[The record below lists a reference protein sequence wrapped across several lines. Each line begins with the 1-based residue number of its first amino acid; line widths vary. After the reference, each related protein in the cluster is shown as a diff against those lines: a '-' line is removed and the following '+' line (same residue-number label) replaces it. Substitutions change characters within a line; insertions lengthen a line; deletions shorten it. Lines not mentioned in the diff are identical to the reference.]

1 MTDKVV
7 LCVDDEPHI
16 LNALQRLLRKE
27 DFQVVTARDVEEGLA
42 VLASRPVQLVIS
54 DQRMPGMTGVEFLQ
68 KVKEL
73 FPDAVRVILSG
84 YADVGVIV
92 DSINKGEIYRFLTK
106 PWNDEELKSSI
117 RQCLAA
123 YDMAQQNRQLTERI
137 RQQNEEL
144 HRLNDNLEEM
154 VEARTRS
161 LQLSQE
167 VLEKLPV
174 PVLGVSRE
182 GILVLAN
189 QTVRE
194 MFPWLREVSTGT
206 DVRSV
211 FPPEVADVISLWLGA
226 DAPGDP
232 LPFEWHSKLVRVHVE
247 PLGERGSLRGCIL
260 MLGVPEDE

>member
-106 PWNDEELKSSI
+106 PWNDEEL
-117 RQCLAA
+117 
-123 YDMAQQNRQLTERI
+123 
-137 RQQNEEL
+137 
-144 HRLNDNLEEM
+144 
-154 VEARTRS
+154 
-161 LQLSQE
+161 
-167 VLEKLPV
+167 
-174 PVLGVSRE
+174 
-182 GILVLAN
+182 
-189 QTVRE
+189 
-194 MFPWLREVSTGT
+194 
-206 DVRSV
+206 
-211 FPPEVADVISLWLGA
+211 
-226 DAPGDP
+226 
-232 LPFEWHSKLVRVHVE
+232 
-247 PLGERGSLRGCIL
+247 
-260 MLGVPEDE
+260 